1 MIARFRFDC
10 PPAAEVE
17 AELRKPSPLGFASC
31 VCWHRRPASVQP
43 PRRGEHVRLVING
56 ASRRFYCASEAYT
69 VDGEMVVDLRSAT
82 SDLRLSAIPV
92 SALGE
97 RRWDDSAGGTL

>member
-31 VCWHRRPASVQP
+31 VCWHRR
-43 PRRGEHVRLVING
+43 RRGEHVRLVING

-97 RRWDDSAGGTL
+97 RRWDDSAGVTL